1 MMYLT
6 VSHPA
11 LRLMQKSKG
20 KGVNSIRGGMSDLA
34 TSYFASMGVRTL
46 MPHNE
51 KKYRA
56 SMEVNMDTVM
66 LGSAPPETSSN
77 GKRRIFYGLLA
88 VESILLV
95 FSVAA
100 SRLVSAE
107 CHRLAFTIVL
117 PASLLPACLL
127 AQRLQKQK
135 TRRRRRRT
143 ASSALRA
150 PRRQRCRTSQ
160 N

>member
-1 MMYLT
+1 MPFNELT
-6 VSHPA
+6 CFFPGPA
-11 LRLMQKSKG
+11 PMQKSKG

-46 MPHNE
+46 MPQNE

-66 LGSAPPETSSN
+66 LGAAPPETSSN
-77 GKRRIFYGLLA
+77 GKRRICYGLRA
-88 VESILLV
+88 AESILLV

-107 CHRLAFTIVL
+107 RHRLAFTIVL
-117 PASLLPACLL
+117 PALLLPACLL
-127 AQRLQKQK
+127 A
-135 TRRRRRRT
+135 
-143 ASSALRA
+143 
-150 PRRQRCRTSQ
+150 
-160 N
+160 